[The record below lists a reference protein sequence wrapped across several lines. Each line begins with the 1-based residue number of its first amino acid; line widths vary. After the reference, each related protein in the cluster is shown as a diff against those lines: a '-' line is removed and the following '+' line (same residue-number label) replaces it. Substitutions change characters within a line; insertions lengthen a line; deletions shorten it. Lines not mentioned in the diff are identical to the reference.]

1 MLSSDMDVIF
11 KDLENSL
18 PSEPSEN
25 DDKSYCMVFRYNDL
39 SFKRRFSETDTIEV
53 SKIIF

>member
-1 MLSSDMDVIF
+1 MDVIF